1 MKTFHEMFGEI
12 SRDSIYA
19 NVTSGVFYIR

>member
-19 NVTSGVFYIR
+19 NVTSGAFYIR

>member
-19 NVTSGVFYIR
+19 NVTSAFYIR